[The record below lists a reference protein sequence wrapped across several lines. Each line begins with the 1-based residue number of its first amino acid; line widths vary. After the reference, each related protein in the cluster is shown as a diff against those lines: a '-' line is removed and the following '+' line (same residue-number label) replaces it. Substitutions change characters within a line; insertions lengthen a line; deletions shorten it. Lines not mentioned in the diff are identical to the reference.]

1 MNDLQSKLD
10 SLVDKEGYE
19 NERQQILNSQEDEF
33 ERRVLKLVENKY
45 MKRNKLKIKDILN
58 IMAPHPKIECI
69 EDEYEEI

>member
-10 SLVDKEGYE
+10 SLIDKEGYE
-19 NERQQILNSQEDEF
+19 NERQQILNIQEDEF

-45 MKRNKLKIKDILN
+45 MKQNKLKIKDILN
-58 IMAPHPKIECI
+58 IMAPHPKIEWI